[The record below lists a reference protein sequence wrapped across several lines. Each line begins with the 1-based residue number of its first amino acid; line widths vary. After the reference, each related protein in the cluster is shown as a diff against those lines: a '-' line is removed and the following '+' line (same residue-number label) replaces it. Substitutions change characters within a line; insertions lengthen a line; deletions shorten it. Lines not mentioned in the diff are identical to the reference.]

1 MTDTLI
7 SGQSNLKNGTF
18 NIEAYTDAVLTYVYY
33 YALLSILLFSIR
45 LSSIDCLIVLS
56 ERQGQEI
63 SKRYFAALLR
73 QQMAWYD
80 KNETGALI
88 NKLSSIRMTLLILL
102 IAPIVMMLFFAI
114 AKVVEIMTCREMRA
128 YDEAGAVANEVI
140 SNIRTVTAFNAQYA
154 EVARYEDRLKYARKL
169 GIKGVFITSFLTG
182 SYIFVVFASMGLIF
196 WYGTNLVIEDKI
208 TPGTV
213 FAVFWAI
220 AAGGLRLGQAIPQ
233 VGVFTAAKLAAGEI
247 FRIIDLKPK
256 IDCMSPHGLVPSHV
270 EGRIEF
276 HNVHFW
282 YPARPDVKILNN
294 ISFTVH
300 SGSTVAFVGHS
311 GCGKSTI
318 IGLLLRFYEQQTG
331 KITLDGVPISDL
343 NIEWLRKKIGLVSQE
358 PVIFAATVEE
368 NLKLGNDALTE
379 NEMIEACTIA
389 NAHDFI
395 MKLPQGYKT
404 LIGVGGVQLSGGQ
417 KQRIA
422 IARILVRD
430 PKILLFDEATSALD
444 SENEIAVQLAL
455 DRVRAGRTTITIAHH
470 LSTIR
475 NADQIIVF
483 KNGEITEMGLH
494 DELMKLNGIYRQA
507 VEAQE
512 IGKDDGE
519 FISRYESI
527 SSFSSYQYNN
537 DEQLLKEEEND
548 NKRVSKKSIVSL
560 KSYISEKDHENKKTS
575 CEHADDEVGNAS
587 ILDILK
593 FGRKELPIIAFALIF
608 TLVRGLSWP
617 IFSIIYSRT
626 LLALSSLNKE
636 QMAEDTVLNTISYF
650 ILGIVSG
657 FSTFSSGALFG
668 TAGER
673 MSMRL
678 RIAVFENILRQ
689 DLSFFDS
696 ECHSAGKLTTRLAID
711 AQDAKAAIDQRLAD
725 VMQGIISLSAA
736 IFVAFLFNWR
746 MAWIGVTTCTILIIM
761 QISLL
766 QYLKTRGQKDA
777 KVAEEAAST
786 AYEYQKLNMG
796 SHNSID
802 LREQIFSSELSFWLS
817 MSYALSVSF
826 MPFNFAVCYLF
837 GLWLV
842 RNSWSDPYT
851 IFQVIETLNVAALI
865 VIIAASFFPE
875 YLQARVSANLMFH
888 MKDQMPLIDNLSE
901 VGIHQPIEGNIHL
914 KNVYFAYPMFRQQV
928 VLRKFS
934 VLATFGQKIA
944 LVGSSGCGKST
955 VIKLLERFY
964 DVTKG
969 VLFIDGRDIKCYN
982 IRYLRSHIALVDQE
996 PTLFNLS
1003 IRDNIAYGL
1012 DNMSQDQ
1019 IEAAAKLAN
1028 IHDFIVAL
1036 PQGYN
1041 TIVGSKGSQLSGGQ
1055 KQRIAIARAIIRN
1068 PKILILDEATSA
1080 LDSESEKMVQEAL
1093 EAARHGR
1100 TCIVIAHRLKTV
1112 QNADLIVVL
1121 KDGRVVECGNHTQLL
1136 AQKACTIASYSS
1148 YVVLDLIIQ
1157 IILLNPSLPSQA
1169 DGKPRFTFFMPLI
1182 GSFIR
1187 IIRDWYPYVGH
1198 YVCLSGAI
1206 MERQY
1211 SCGTK
1216 CLDSWRENFARHLLL
1231 YALGLFNCIT
1241 YTVRRQY
1248 RNIRKRQVIRYECF
1262 PLSPL
1267 SAHRLSVVKRKI
1279 LVLDLD
1285 ETLIHSHHDGIIRPM
1300 VKPGTPPDFVLRV
1313 NIDRHPVRFFVH
1325 CRPHV
1330 DYFLSMVSQW
1340 FDLVIFTASMEIYGS
1355 SVADKLDNGKGI
1367 LQRRYFRQ
1375 HCTMDYGGYTKD
1387 LSAVH
1392 ADLSSIF
1399 ILDNSPSAYR
1409 KFPQNA
1415 IPIRS
1420 WFSDPTD
1427 TCLLALL
1434 LFLDAL
1440 RFASDVRSILSRN
1453 QQLQQVW

>member
-1 MTDTLI
+1 MGVKSSWKNKFGNEIQSIRDASFIEILRYAKQRDYILLACGITLSVISGAMYPFSTIIFKGMTDTLI

-88 NKLSSIRMTLLILL
+88 NKLSSGIEQIKNGIGDQFGALLEAFAHLISGIIIGFYHSIRMTLLILL

-777 KVAEEAAST
+777 KVAEEAASLASESIENIRT
-786 AYEYQKLNMG
+786 VQYLTQQKKIYESYC
-796 SHNSID
+796 
-802 LREQIFSSELSFWLS
+802 FSCEEPYRRALIKGFWLS

-1136 AQKACTIASYSS
+1136 AQKGLNLLRLHITSNIQDMNYLHFGSRVLHSS
-1148 YVVLDLIIQ
+1148 
-1157 IILLNPSLPSQA
+1157 
-1169 DGKPRFTFFMPLI
+1169 
-1182 GSFIR
+1182 
-1187 IIRDWYPYVGH
+1187 
-1198 YVCLSGAI
+1198 C
-1206 MERQY
+1206 
-1211 SCGTK
+1211 
-1216 CLDSWRENFARHLLL
+1216 LLL
-1231 YALGLFNCIT
+1231 D
-1241 YTVRRQY
+1241 
-1248 RNIRKRQVIRYECF
+1248 
-1262 PLSPL
+1262 
-1267 SAHRLSVVKRKI
+1267 RLSV
-1279 LVLDLD
+1279 
-1285 ETLIHSHHDGIIRPM
+1285 S
-1300 VKPGTPPDFVLRV
+1300 
-1313 NIDRHPVRFFVH
+1313 
-1325 CRPHV
+1325 
-1330 DYFLSMVSQW
+1330 S
-1340 FDLVIFTASMEIYGS
+1340 EI
-1355 SVADKLDNGKGI
+1355 GI
-1367 LQRRYFRQ
+1367 LTSGIM
-1375 HCTMDYGGYTKD
+1375 C
-1387 LSAVH
+1387 V
-1392 ADLSSIF
+1392 
-1399 ILDNSPSAYR
+1399 
-1409 KFPQNA
+1409 
-1415 IPIRS
+1415 
-1420 WFSDPTD
+1420 
-1427 TCLLALL
+1427 
-1434 LFLDAL
+1434 
-1440 RFASDVRSILSRN
+1440 
-1453 QQLQQVW
+1453 